1 MKFLVIDGNSILN
14 RSFYGIRELKSS
26 KGVPTNAVYGFFN
39 ILNKHIEE
47 EKPDKIAVAFDLKE
61 KTHRHKMYDGYKATR
76 SATPE
81 DLLTQFPI
89 TKDILRAMGIAVL
102 EKPGIEADDII
113 GIISKYCDEHGDNC
127 VIVTG
132 DRDSFQLIS
141 DNTVVKLATNK
152 QDIIF
157 NKETLK
163 EKYGLEPERMTD
175 LKALMGDSSDNI
187 PGIKGDGEK
196 TALSLLEKYQTLDGI
211 YEHSDEIKGSLGE
224 KVRNGKESA
233 YLSLELG
240 KILRYGDIG
249 TDIDK
254 IEPPHPDTKRLSEI
268 FSELELRS
276 LAKKYSAEEEENPT
290 QTETEI
296 SDEPTDFFAADKTFS
311 IIEDNGVYLISDG
324 KTVCRL
330 SDFSNLDGKKVIAH
344 GSKKL
349 YLKAIEENITVN
361 IVFDTLLAAY
371 ILNPSETNYSADRL
385 FAEFLSENRN
395 SAGVVLGL
403 QKLAD
408 KIKAKLEENGEMSVF
423 SEIEMPLSSVL
434 AEMEHIGFKADRNFI
449 EEFGKSIDSEIS
461 AAEEEIYRFA
471 GKEFNINSTKQLG
484 IVLFEELFLPCRKKT
499 KTGYSTDNE
508 VLESLAGFHPIIDN
522 IIIYRKLTKLK
533 STYVD
538 GLIKTIADDGRIHS
552 KFTQTVTQT
561 GRISSIEPN
570 LQNIPVRTE
579 LGRQLRKAFIAE
591 DGNLL
596 VDADYSQ
603 IELRLLAHISGDET
617 MKKAFCD
624 GVDIHTVTASEIFG
638 LPTEMVTAEMR
649 SRAKTV
655 NFGIVYGIGE
665 FSLSKD
671 LKIPR
676 KEAKRYIESYL
687 ATYSGVDRYMKEV
700 VEKAETSGYVETL
713 FGRRRYVPEL
723 FSKNKQIQAFGHRV
737 CRNTPIQGTAADL
750 IKLAMIRVFD
760 KLKKEIPEAKL
771 ILQVHDELI
780 VEAPEE
786 KAKAAAEILKTEMEN
801 VANLSVP
808 LVADVGIGKT
818 WYEAH

>member
-1 MKFLVIDGNSILN
+1 MKFLIIDGNSILN
-14 RSFYGIRELKSS
+14 RSFYGIRELRSS

-81 DLLTQFPI
+81 DLLVQFPI

-113 GIISKYCDEHGDNC
+113 GIVSRYCDEHGDLC

-141 DNTVVKLATNK
+141 DTTVVKLAATK
-152 QDIIF
+152 QDILF
-157 NKETLK
+157 DKAALK
-163 EKYGLEPERMTD
+163 EKYGLEPDRMTD

-187 PGIKGDGEK
+187 PGIKGVGEK

-211 YEHSDEIKGSLGE
+211 YEHADEIKGSLGE
-224 KVRNGKESA
+224 KIRNGKDSA

-240 KILRYGDIG
+240 KILRSGDIG
-249 TDIDK
+249 TDIEK
-254 IEPPHPDTKRLSEI
+254 ITPPHPDGKKLAEI

-276 LAKKYSAEEEENPT
+276 LAKKYSAEEETEPT
-290 QTETEI
+290 VTETEI
-296 SDEPTDFFAADKTFS
+296 SEETAGFYDGDKVFS
-311 IIEDNGVYLISDG
+311 VIENDGRHLVSDG
-324 KTVCRL
+324 TTVCVL
-330 SDFSNLDGKKVIAH
+330 SSLSKLDGKKIIAH
-344 GSKKL
+344 GSKKI
-349 YLKAIEENITVN
+349 YLEALDEKVSVN

-385 FAEFLSENRN
+385 FSEFLSEKRN
-395 SAGVVLGL
+395 PAGIAVGL
-403 QKLAD
+403 FRLAD
-408 KIKAKLEENGEMSVF
+408 KMKEKLEENGETSVF
-423 SEIEMPLSSVL
+423 SDIEMPLSSVL
-434 AEMEHIGFKADRNFI
+434 AEMEHIGFRADRNFI
-449 EEFGKSIDSEIS
+449 EEFGRSIDAEIS

-484 IVLFEELFLPCRKKT
+484 AVLFEELLLPCRKKT

-508 VLESLAGFHPIIDN
+508 VLESLAGFHPIVDN

-533 STYVD
+533 STYVE

-596 VDADYSQ
+596 IDADYSQ

-617 MKKAFCD
+617 MRKAFCD

-687 ATYSGVDRYMKEV
+687 ATYSGVDAYMKKA
-700 VEKAETSGYVETL
+700 VEKAQETGYVETL

-750 IKLAMIRVFD
+750 IKIAMIKVSER
-760 KLKKEIPEAKL
+760 LKREIPEAKL

-786 KAKAAAEILKTEMEN
+786 KANAAAEILKSEMEN
-801 VANLSVP
+801 VARLSVP
-808 LVADVGIGKT
+808 LVADVGTGKT

>member
-1 MKFLVIDGNSILN
+1 MKFLIIDGNSILN
-14 RSFYGIRELKSS
+14 RSFYGIRELRSS

-81 DLLTQFPI
+81 DLLVQFPI

-113 GIISKYCDEHGDNC
+113 GIVSRYCDEHGDRC

-141 DNTVVKLATNK
+141 DTTVVKLAATK
-152 QDIIF
+152 QDILF
-157 NKETLK
+157 DKAALK
-163 EKYGLEPERMTD
+163 EKYGLEPDRMTD

-187 PGIKGDGEK
+187 PGIKGVGEK

-211 YEHSDEIKGSLGE
+211 YEHADEIKGSLGE
-224 KVRNGKESA
+224 KIRNGKDSA

-240 KILRYGDIG
+240 KILRSGDIG
-249 TDIDK
+249 TDIEK
-254 IEPPHPDTKRLSEI
+254 ITPPHPDGKKLAEI

-276 LAKKYSAEEEENPT
+276 LAKKYSAEEETEPT
-290 QTETEI
+290 VTETEI
-296 SDEPTDFFAADKTFS
+296 SEETAGFYDGDKVFS
-311 IIEDNGVYLISDG
+311 VIENDGRHLVSDG
-324 KTVCRL
+324 TTVCVL
-330 SDFSNLDGKKVIAH
+330 SSLSKLDGKKIIAH
-344 GSKKL
+344 GSKKI
-349 YLKAIEENITVN
+349 YLEALDEKVSVN

-385 FAEFLSENRN
+385 FSEFLSEKRN
-395 SAGVVLGL
+395 PAGIAVGL
-403 QKLAD
+403 FRLAD
-408 KIKAKLEENGEMSVF
+408 KMKEKLEENGETSVF
-423 SEIEMPLSSVL
+423 SDIEMPLSSVL
-434 AEMEHIGFKADRNFI
+434 AEMEHIGFRADRNFI
-449 EEFGKSIDSEIS
+449 EEFGRSIDAEIS

-484 IVLFEELFLPCRKKT
+484 AVLFEELLLPCRKKT

-508 VLESLAGFHPIIDN
+508 VLESLAGFHPIVDN

-533 STYVD
+533 STYVE

-596 VDADYSQ
+596 IDADYSQ

-617 MKKAFCD
+617 MRKAFCD

-638 LPTEMVTAEMR
+638 LPKEMVTAEMR

-687 ATYSGVDRYMKEV
+687 ATYSGVDAYMKKA
-700 VEKAETSGYVETL
+700 VEKAQETGYVETL

-750 IKLAMIRVFD
+750 IKLAMIRVSER
-760 KLKKEIPEAKL
+760 LKREIPEAKL

-786 KAKAAAEILKTEMEN
+786 KANAAAEILKSEMEN
-801 VANLSVP
+801 VAALSVP
-808 LVADVGIGKT
+808 LVADVGTGKT

>member
-1 MKFLVIDGNSILN
+1 MKFLIIDGNSILN
-14 RSFYGIRELKSS
+14 RSFYGIRELRSS

-47 EKPDKIAVAFDLKE
+47 ENPDKIAVAFDLKE
-61 KTHRHKMYDGYKATR
+61 KTHRHRMYDGYKATR

-81 DLLTQFPI
+81 DLLAQFPI

-113 GIISKYCDEHGDNC
+113 GIVSKYCDEHGDRC

-141 DNTVVKLATNK
+141 DTTVVKLAATK
-152 QDIIF
+152 QDILF
-157 NKETLK
+157 DKAVLK
-163 EKYGLEPERMTD
+163 EKYGLEPDRMTD

-187 PGIKGDGEK
+187 PGIKGVGEK

-211 YEHSDEIKGSLGE
+211 YEHAGEIKGSLGE
-224 KVRNGKESA
+224 KIRNGKESA

-240 KILRYGDIG
+240 RILRSGDIG
-249 TDIDK
+249 TDIEK
-254 IEPPHPDTKRLSEI
+254 IAPPRPDEKKLAEI

-276 LAKKYSAEEEENPT
+276 LAKKYSAEKENEPSV
-290 QTETEI
+290 TETEI
-296 SDEPTDFFAADKTFS
+296 SEETAGFYDGDKVFS
-311 IIEDNGVYLISDG
+311 VIENDGRHLVSDG
-324 KTVCRL
+324 KTVCVL
-330 SDFSNLDGKKVIAH
+330 SSLSKLDGKKIITH
-344 GSKKL
+344 GSKKI
-349 YLKAIEENITVN
+349 YLEAINEKISVN
-361 IVFDTLLAAY
+361 IIFDTLLAAY

-385 FAEFLSENRN
+385 FSEFLSEKCNP
-395 SAGVVLGL
+395 AGIAAGL
-403 QKLAD
+403 FRLAD
-408 KIKAKLEENGEMSVF
+408 KMKDKLEENGETSVF
-423 SEIEMPLSSVL
+423 SGIEMPLSAVL
-434 AEMEHIGFKADRNFI
+434 AEMEHIGFKADKTFI
-449 EEFGKSIDSEIS
+449 EEFGRNIDAEIS

-484 IVLFEELFLPCRKKT
+484 EVLFEELLLPCRKKT

-508 VLESLAGFHPIIDN
+508 VLESLAGFHPIVDN
-522 IIIYRKLTKLK
+522 VIVYRKLTKLK
-533 STYVD
+533 STYVE

-596 VDADYSQ
+596 IDADYSQ
-603 IELRLLAHISGDET
+603 IELRLLAHISGDKT
-617 MKKAFCD
+617 MQKAFCD

-687 ATYSGVDRYMKEV
+687 ATYSGVDAYMKKA
-700 VEKAETSGYVETL
+700 VEKAQETGYVETL

-723 FSKNKQIQAFGHRV
+723 FSKNKQIQAFGQRV

-750 IKLAMIRVFD
+750 IKLAMIRVFER
-760 KLKKEIPEAKL
+760 LKKEIPEAKL

-786 KAKAAAEILKTEMEN
+786 KANAAAEILKSEMEN
-801 VANLSVP
+801 VAKLSVP
-808 LVADVGIGKT
+808 LVADVGTGKT